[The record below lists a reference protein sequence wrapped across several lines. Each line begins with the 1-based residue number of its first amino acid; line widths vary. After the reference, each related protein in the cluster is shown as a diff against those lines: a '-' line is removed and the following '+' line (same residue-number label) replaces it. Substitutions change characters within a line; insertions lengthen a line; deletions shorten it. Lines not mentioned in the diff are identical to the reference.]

1 MGSDFSLSYCFL
13 IMRIVELPWIGT
25 FAGCLHFD
33 KTDKSIRYGDR
44 EVRTCLHFGECRLAN
59 EVNATNW
66 QSRYL
71 CKFLHKRFE
80 RGPRN

>member
-1 MGSDFSLSYCFL
+1 
-13 IMRIVELPWIGT
+13 MRIVELPWIGT

-80 RGPRN
+80 RSAQGLS